1 MAAPSWPTIAFDA
14 HRAHVAPASVV
25 DKTRYGAARR
35 PGGRRWCGRG
45 DSNPH
50 RPCGPTDFLTSY
62 GFRRPRLPREAEG
75 ASLWSGLSLHRAP
88 IEPEVRCCPSSLYTF
103 PSELAALRAWLGIAS
118 QGFPEFGQFCIR
130 SFPRS
135 TQVASS
141 PLRLPV
147 SPRPRDGSFYI
158 AAAMGGLE
166 QFPSIMRSY
175 YSLNSSIPA
184 NAERNA
190 SDHAADSLRKY
201 SSSAS
206 MRF

>member
-1 MAAPSWPTIAFDA
+1 MQCS
-14 HRAHVAPASVV
+14 RARDS
-25 DKTRYGAARR
+25 KW
-35 PGGRRWCGRG
+35 WCGRG

-62 GFRRPRLPREAEG
+62 GFRRPRPPREAEG
-75 ASLWSGLSLHRAP
+75 TSLWSGLSLHRAP

-103 PSELAALRAWLGIAS
+103 LSGLAAPRAWLGIAS
-118 QGFPEFGQFCIR
+118 QGFPEFGQFCFR

-158 AAAMGGLE
+158 AAGHPRARAIWRATCASFRHLLPRSSVPQSPE
-166 QFPSIMRSY
+166 Q
-175 YSLNSSIPA
+175 
-184 NAERNA
+184 
-190 SDHAADSLRKY
+190 AAR
-201 SSSAS
+201 
-206 MRF
+206 